1 MVQLKLIITKN
12 DNKTWTE
19 TIIDLNRNEVIF
31 EYSGIPFDDESKE
44 YFDTV
49 EAKLKAMYND
59 TIVEVERFI

>member
-19 TIIDLNRNEVIF
+19 TIIDLNRDEVIF

-49 EAKLKAMYND
+49 ETKLKTLYDN
-59 TIVEVERFI
+59 IVEVERFI